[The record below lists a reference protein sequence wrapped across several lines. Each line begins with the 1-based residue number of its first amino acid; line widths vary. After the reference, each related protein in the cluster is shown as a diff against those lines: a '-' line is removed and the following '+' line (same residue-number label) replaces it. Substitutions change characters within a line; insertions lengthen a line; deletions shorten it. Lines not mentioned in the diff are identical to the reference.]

1 MSDSNDTARK
11 YPVTWAR
18 AVSSSPVFRVRSCL
32 MSSQVFHTPRPNR
45 ALIRVLGW
53 VNDKLVLP
61 HVARILEVHLP
72 QADTAALRS
81 HLRSPF
87 VICPNHPEFFTDW
100 MLDKWLTSRFAPLAA
115 PWAAPDIINGMG
127 KLATK
132 FWLANNLVA
141 AVRGEALDSAME
153 YSAANLAAGRGAMIH
168 PEGEVNWDNE
178 ALGRLKSGCVQIA
191 RRGAGRSERPAL
203 IVPVV
208 WFIRFCDDAT
218 AGLEKELDYVQ
229 QRLGFRSGRLGGP
242 AERMVQLYTAL
253 LERET
258 SRFNIDAGKT
268 GQSFLARFDIALSS
282 ALDLLAKHWPAMMP
296 QTSDTDAWE
305 MARAWIRAARNQGR
319 EAPSDFRHQIGTLE
333 RLMRLVPARAEKTH
347 LTQEQVSERIKRL
360 RADWL
365 HGTLRDKA
373 SRFIP
378 RAVARREVFMR
389 VGKPVEVAA
398 GEQGAAG
405 AEPLLAALSQN
416 MLEVMEVA
424 RQDGIARLGPPVRYL
439 NPFAYPVS

>member
-1 MSDSNDTARK
+1 MT
-11 YPVTWAR
+11 
-18 AVSSSPVFRVRSCL
+18 VSSLVVFRVRFRP

-45 ALIRVLGW
+45 TLIRILGW

-61 HVARILEVHLP
+61 QVARVLEVHLP
-72 QADTAALRS
+72 QADQAAIHS
-81 HLRSPF
+81 CLRSPF

-127 KLATK
+127 ALATK

-141 AVRGEALDSAME
+141 AVRGEALESAIE
-153 YSAANLAAGRGAMIH
+153 YSAGNLAAGQGALIH

-191 RRGAGRSERPAL
+191 RRGAARAARPAL

-229 QRLGFRSGRLGGP
+229 ERLGFRSGRLGGP

-258 SRFNIDAGKT
+258 SRFNIDAGKA
-268 GQSFLARFDIALSS
+268 GQSFLARFDIALAS
-282 ALDLLAKHWPAMMP
+282 ALDLLAQHWPALKP
-296 QTSDTDAWE
+296 QTNESDAWE
-305 MARAWIRAARNQGR
+305 LARVWIRAARNQGR
-319 EAPSDFRHQIGTLE
+319 DAPSNFRHQIGTLE

-365 HGTLRDKA
+365 HGTIRDKA

-398 GEQGAAG
+398 GEQGASG
-405 AEPLLAALSQN
+405 TEPMLAALSQT
-416 MLEVMEVA
+416 MRESMEVA